1 MKTGL
6 SLERNIR
13 ENMTL
18 PGLEKITIRGL
29 LDKAEEKTVARDN
42 VEHFQIKARSY
53 EQDVKE
59 LSGGNQQKVM
69 LSQWFYTD
77 PKILILDE
85 PTKGI
90 DVGAKYE
97 IYNIINEYAA
107 SGGAV
112 LLISSDMSEIFGLS
126 DRIYVLSEGRITGE
140 LDRDE
145 FSADKV
151 MTYILKE
158 DQLS

>member
-1 MKTGL
+1 MNL
-6 SLERNIR
+6 ASSL
-13 ENMTL
+13 
-18 PGLEKITIRGL
+18 
-29 LDKAEEKTVARDN
+29 
-42 VEHFQIKARSY
+42 
-53 EQDVKE
+53 
-59 LSGGNQQKVM
+59 
-69 LSQWFYTD
+69 
-77 PKILILDE
+77 
-85 PTKGI
+85 
-90 DVGAKYE
+90 
-97 IYNIINEYAA
+97 INEYAA

>member
-1 MKTGL
+1 
-6 SLERNIR
+6 
-13 ENMTL
+13 
-18 PGLEKITIRGL
+18 
-29 LDKAEEKTVARDN
+29 
-42 VEHFQIKARSY
+42 
-53 EQDVKE
+53 
-59 LSGGNQQKVM
+59 M

-140 LDRDE
+140 LDSDE

>member
-1 MKTGL
+1 M
-6 SLERNIR
+6 ECC
-13 ENMTL
+13 
-18 PGLEKITIRGL
+18 P
-29 LDKAEEKTVARDN
+29 ARDN